1 MELDIVDPPIER
13 AKNLLPGDQAEA
25 RSGNQTFDLE
35 IVNKRPDGTFEALVN
50 EIHAEPDETLRDVI
64 GMRIT
69 AEWFN
74 FIRIRP
80 QGENWDDGLS
90 FPDEKSDSL

>member
-13 AKNLLPGDQAEA
+13 AKNLAPGDQAEA

-35 IVNKRPDGTFEALVN
+35 IIAKLADGRFEAMVN
-50 EIHAEPDETLRDVI
+50 EVNSGPGEPLEDAI
-64 GMRIT
+64 GKRIK

-74 FIRIRP
+74 FIRIKP
-80 QGENWDDGLS
+80 QGEQWDDGLS
-90 FPDEKSDSL
+90 FPDEKTDKL

>member
-13 AKNLLPGDQAEA
+13 AKRLVPGDRAEA

-35 IVNKRPDGTFEALVN
+35 IVEKLADGRFEAMVN
-50 EIHAEPDETLRDVI
+50 ESHAEPDERLEDAI
-64 GMRIT
+64 GKRIT

-90 FPDEKSDSL
+90 YPDEKPDDL

>member
-13 AKNLLPGDQAEA
+13 AKNLTPGDQAEA

-35 IVNKRPDGTFEALVN
+35 IIEKLPDGRFEVMVN
-50 EIHAEPDETLRDVI
+50 EINAGANAQLEDAI
-64 GMRIT
+64 GKRIK

-74 FIRIRP
+74 FIRIKP
-80 QGENWDDGLS
+80 QGEAWDDGLS
-90 FPDEKSDSL
+90 FPDEKTDQL